1 MCNNFDDLLEEFG
14 MKVMP
19 TIDEVASTEL
29 RIVEV
34 EEQMEVN

>member
-1 MCNNFDDLLEEFG
+1 

-19 TIDEVASTEL
+19 PIDEATLTKL

-34 EEQMEVN
+34 EEQRENIKQI